1 MQGNYE
7 LHKQKAKMTLLDF
20 TTRLLI
26 ALILGV
32 AIGLERQ
39 WRQKSAGLRTNTLV
53 SLGSASFTLIS
64 FALTSTVD
72 ANGAYR
78 GDATRIIGQIVTGI
92 GFLGAGV
99 IMKDGLS
106 VQGLNTAATIWCS
119 AAVGALAGVGLFA
132 EAIIVAVAVML
143 THILLRPLGL
153 MLGKF
158 SFQKH
163 ENGVFYYSFKIRCK
177 EQVENHL
184 RVLILNTL
192 KKDNHLQLR
201 SLKSSDN
208 GNPAYT
214 YVEAEILANGKHDH
228 EMEKLAGLLTLEYG
242 VTQVSWE
249 INAQH
254 ND

>member
-1 MQGNYE
+1 
-7 LHKQKAKMTLLDF
+7 MTLLDF
-20 TTRLLI
+20 TTRLSL
-26 ALILGV
+26 ALILGL

-53 SLGSASFTLIS
+53 SLGSAAFTLIS
-64 FALTSTVD
+64 FAITSSVD
-72 ANGAYR
+72 ADGVYR

-106 VQGLNTAATIWCS
+106 IQGLNTAATIWCS

-132 EAIIVAVAVML
+132 EASIVAVAVML
-143 THILLRPLGL
+143 THLLLRPLGIKL
-153 MLGKF
+153 NKF
-158 SFQKH
+158 SFQK
-163 ENGVFYYSFKIRCK
+163 EESGSFFYSFKIRCK

-184 RVLILNTL
+184 RVLILNSL

-214 YVEAEILANGKHDH
+214 YVEAEILANGKHDN

-249 INAQH
+249 IQGQQ

>member
-1 MQGNYE
+1 
-7 LHKQKAKMTLLDF
+7 MTILDF
-20 TTRLLI
+20 TTRLSL

-53 SLGSASFTLIS
+53 SLGSAAFTLIS
-64 FALTSTVD
+64 FALTTSVD
-72 ANGAYR
+72 IDGVYR

-106 VQGLNTAATIWCS
+106 IQGLNTAATIWCS

-132 EAIIVAVAVML
+132 EATIVAFAVML
-143 THILLRPLGL
+143 THLVLRPLGL
-153 MLGKF
+153 KLNKF
-158 SFQKH
+158 SFQK
-163 ENGVFYYSFKIRCK
+163 EGDGAFFYSFKIRCK

-208 GNPAYT
+208 GSPAYT
-214 YVEAEILANGKHDH
+214 YVEAEIFANGKHDA

-249 INAQH
+249 INGQQ

>member
-1 MQGNYE
+1 
-7 LHKQKAKMTLLDF
+7 MTLLDF
-20 TTRLLI
+20 TTRLSL

-32 AIGLERQ
+32 TIGLERQ

-53 SLGSASFTLIS
+53 SLGSAAFTLIS
-64 FALTSTVD
+64 FALTYSTD
-72 ANGAYR
+72 ADGVYR

-106 VQGLNTAATIWCS
+106 IQGLNTAATIWCS

-132 EAIIVAVAVML
+132 EATITAAAVML
-143 THILLRPLGL
+143 THLLLRPLGIKL
-153 MLGKF
+153 NKF
-158 SFQKH
+158 SFQK
-163 ENGVFYYSFKIRCK
+163 EEGETFFYSFKIRCR

-214 YVEAEILANGKHDH
+214 YIEADILANGKHDL
-228 EMEKLAGLLTLEYG
+228 EMEKLAGVLTLEFG

-249 INAQH
+249 INGQQ
-254 ND
+254 NG